1 MQGTGPLALP
11 DNMVSVLIVSVRTT
25 MPLDLLEPFGA
36 PKSNGVTFVHNF
48 LSRDPVTCETLGQDG
63 EVDAS

>member
-1 MQGTGPLALP
+1 
-11 DNMVSVLIVSVRTT
+11 